1 MPRFHYE
8 SIWREMMR
16 PGPRPRACE
25 GLGCHQIARRGSRFC
40 VWCDPNATA
49 EEKRAADLALEP
61 AWRRRRRRRWTS

>member
-8 SIWREMMR
+8 SIWKEMMR

-25 GLGCHQIARRGSRFC
+25 NLGCNQIARRGSAFC
-40 VWCDPNATA
+40 VWCDPKATE

-61 AWRRRRRRRWTS
+61 PWRRRRRWAA